1 MSDERDDGK
10 PDEARDAS
18 DGRGGGEGGGEGG
31 LAGLRDRL
39 DEVDR
44 QLLEALASRQR
55 LIGEAARVKAAE
67 ADFIRDPEREAAML
81 RRLKAAARD
90 KGLDS
95 FFVSHLFRQ
104 ILDHSVRF
112 QTDHLVAHPDAG
124 RSDRPLTVVYQGT
137 EGAYSHIAAQHHFQ
151 NRQRLQAA
159 AGAGRDAAGGRGGPA
174 SPSPIYQGHATFRS
188 ALEAVEAG
196 AADYA
201 LLPIENTTAGSINEV
216 YDLLSEKRLW
226 LVGEEVLKV
235 EHCLLGLEKI
245 PLTHVRRVA
254 SHPQAIAQ
262 CSVFLEKLSRRSDCR
277 VESYTDT
284 AMAARRL
291 VEERDLSSA
300 AIASEEAARVYG
312 LQVLARDIAN
322 QEGNYT
328 RFVAIATQPVRPDL
342 RVPSKTSLA
351 FVTLH
356 EQGALAR
363 CLQVLADHGLNLTKL
378 ESRPLY
384 GSAWKYLFY
393 ADLEGNTADPKVDH
407 ALSDLEPLTRQ
418 LRVLGSYP
426 ASVKAEG

>member
-1 MSDERDDGK
+1 MTDSTDSAGTVDG
-10 PDEARDAS
+10 D
-18 DGRGGGEGGGEGG
+18 GG
-31 LAGLRDRL
+31 LDDLRARL
-39 DEVDR
+39 DAVDQ
-44 QLLEALASRQR
+44 QLLDVLAARQR
-55 LIGEAARVKAAE
+55 LIGDAARVKAAG
-67 ADFIRDPEREAAML
+67 ADFVRDPRREAAML
-81 RRLKAAARD
+81 RRLKEAARE

-95 FFVSHLFRQ
+95 FFVSRLFRQ

-112 QTDHLVAHPDAG
+112 QTDHLVGHHDAERAG
-124 RSDRPLTVVYQGT
+124 RPLAVAYQGT
-137 EGAYSHIAAQHHFQ
+137 EGAYSHIAAQHHFEA
-151 NRQRLQAA
+151 RRPSARHPA
-159 AGAGRDAAGGRGGPA
+159 PAYRGCT
-174 SPSPIYQGHATFRS
+174 TFRD

-235 EHCLLGLEKI
+235 EHCLLALRKV
-245 PLTHVRRVA
+245 PLSHIRRIA

-262 CSVFLEKLSRRSDCR
+262 CSAFLARLGHCR
-277 VESYTDT
+277 VESYADT

-291 VEERDLSSA
+291 LEERDLSSA
-300 AIASEEAARVYG
+300 AIAGEEAARLYG
-312 LQVLARDIAN
+312 LEVIARDIAN

-328 RFVAIATQPVRPDL
+328 RFVAVAREPVHPDR
-342 RVPSKTSLA
+342 RVPCKTSLA

-363 CLQVLADHGLNLTKL
+363 CLAVLAEHGLNLTKL

-393 ADLEGNTADPKVDH
+393 ADFEGNTADPKVDA

-426 ASVKAEG
+426 ASVAAGG

>member
-1 MSDERDDGK
+1 MDETKRDDAG
-10 PDEARDAS
+10 D
-18 DGRGGGEGGGEGG
+18 GG
-31 LAGLRDRL
+31 LSGLRDRL
-39 DEVDR
+39 DEVDQR
-44 QLLEALASRQR
+44 LLDALASRQR

-81 RRLKAAARD
+81 RRLKAAARE

-95 FFVSHLFRQ
+95 FFVAHLFRQ

-112 QTDHLVAHPDAG
+112 QTDHLVPHPDSG
-124 RSDRPLTVVYQGT
+124 RADRPLTVAYQGT

-151 NRQRLQAA
+151 NRQQLN
-159 AGAGRDAAGGRGGPA
+159 AGRVPDGVGVADAP
-174 SPSPIYQGHATFRS
+174 PVYQGHGTFRD
-188 ALEAVEAG
+188 ALESVEAG

-235 EHCLLGLEKI
+235 EHCLLALEKV

-262 CSVFLEKLSRRSDCR
+262 CSAFLDRLRRQSDCR
-277 VESYTDT
+277 VESYADT

-291 VEERDLSSA
+291 LEERDLSSA
-300 AIASEEAARVYG
+300 AIASEEAARLYG

-328 RFVAIATQPVRPDL
+328 RFVAIAPQPVRPDL

-351 FVTLH
+351 FVTVH

-363 CLQVLADHGLNLTKL
+363 CLHVLAEHGLNLTKL

-384 GSAWKYLFY
+384 GSAWKYSFY
-393 ADLEGNTADPKVDH
+393 ADFEGNTADPKVDH

-426 ASVKAEG
+426 ASVTAGG